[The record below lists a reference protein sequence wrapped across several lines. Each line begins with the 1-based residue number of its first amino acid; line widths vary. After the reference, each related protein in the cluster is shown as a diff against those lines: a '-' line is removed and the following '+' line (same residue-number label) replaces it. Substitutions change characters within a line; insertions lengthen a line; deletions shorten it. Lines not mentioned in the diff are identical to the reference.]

1 MSTSSDAAD
10 QVVKFSLDGFEV
22 IAKLSGTG
30 AKNIAAMLYT
40 IMKDKKQTKGKTRV
54 INMLKTGKPLKIF
67 SVKQEDLEVFAKEAK
82 VYGIQYCALMNNKN
96 KNLDGMVDIMVKDE
110 DSSRVNRIVERFK
123 LTTTKEADI
132 KTEVVKSIDERN
144 EKKGQNP
151 NDKGVQEKS
160 KEEQLEDILAHKP
173 IQKEE
178 VSQEN
183 FNLAK
188 TEKSPLSERTSKTL
202 AMSEGV
208 SKPVT
213 KKSVRKEL
221 EMYKEQIRLEA
232 DTKAKANEISTTK
245 ENNNTR
251 VPSNNTKKVTRTDR
265 RQSGRKTSSRARQI

>member
-30 AKNIAAMLYT
+30 AKNIAAMLYA
-40 IMKDKKQTKGKTRV
+40 IMKDKKQTKGKTRIV
-54 INMLKTGKPLKIF
+54 NMLKTGKPLKIF

-82 VYGIQYCALMNNKN
+82 VYGIQYCALMNRKN
-96 KNLDGMVDIMVKDE
+96 KDLDGMVDIMVKDE
-110 DSSRVNRIVERFK
+110 DSSRINRIVERFK
-123 LTTTKEADI
+123 LATTKEVDVR
-132 KTEVVKSIDERN
+132 TEVVKAIDERN

-208 SKPVT
+208 SKPIT

-221 EMYKEQIRLEA
+221 EMYKEQIRSEA
-232 DTKAKANEISTTK
+232 DTKARENEKATTK
-245 ENNNTR
+245 ENKNTR
-251 VPSNNTKKVTRTDR
+251 VPSSNIKKTTRTDR
-265 RQSGRKTSSRARQI
+265 RQSGRKTNSKTR

>member
-30 AKNIAAMLYT
+30 AKNIAAMLYA
-40 IMKDKKQTKGKTRV
+40 IMTDKKQTKGKTRIV
-54 INMLKTGKPLKIF
+54 NMLKTGKPLKIF

-82 VYGIQYCALMNNKN
+82 VYGIQYCALMNRKN
-96 KNLDGMVDIMVKDE
+96 KDLDGMVDIMVKDE
-110 DSSRVNRIVERFK
+110 DSSRINRIVERFK
-123 LTTTKEADI
+123 LATTKEVDVR
-132 KTEVVKSIDERN
+132 TEVVKAIDERN

-221 EMYKEQIRLEA
+221 EMYKEQIRSEA
-232 DTKAKANEISTTK
+232 DTKARENEKATTK
-245 ENNNTR
+245 ENKNTR
-251 VPSNNTKKVTRTDR
+251 VPSSNIKKTTRTDR
-265 RQSGRKTSSRARQI
+265 RQSGRKTNSKTR

>member
-30 AKNIAAMLYT
+30 AKNIAAMLYA
-40 IMKDKKQTKGKTRV
+40 IMKDKKQTKGKTRIV
-54 INMLKTGKPLKIF
+54 NMLKTGKPLKIF

-82 VYGIQYCALMNNKN
+82 VYGIQYCALMNKKN
-96 KNLDGMVDIMVKDE
+96 KNIDGMVDIMVKDE
-110 DSSRVNRIVERFK
+110 DSSRINRIVERFK
-123 LTTTKEADI
+123 LATTKEVDVR
-132 KTEVVKSIDERN
+132 TEVVKAIDERN

-221 EMYKEQIRLEA
+221 EMYKEQIRSEA
-232 DTKAKANEISTTK
+232 DTKARENEKATTK
-245 ENNNTR
+245 ENKNTR
-251 VPSNNTKKVTRTDR
+251 VPSSNIKKTTRTDR
-265 RQSGRKTSSRARQI
+265 RQSGRKTNSKTR

>member
-30 AKNIAAMLYT
+30 AKNIAAMLYA
-40 IMKDKKQTKGKTRV
+40 IMKDKKQTKGKTRIV
-54 INMLKTGKPLKIF
+54 NMLKTGKPLKIF

-82 VYGIQYCALMNNKN
+82 VYGIQYCALMNRKN
-96 KNLDGMVDIMVKDE
+96 KDLDGMVDIMVKDE
-110 DSSRVNRIVERFK
+110 DSSRINRIVERFK
-123 LTTTKEADI
+123 LATTKEVDVR
-132 KTEVVKSIDERN
+132 TEVVKAIDERN

-188 TEKSPLSERTSKTL
+188 TEKNPLSERTSKTL

-221 EMYKEQIRLEA
+221 EMYKEQIRSEA
-232 DTKAKANEISTTK
+232 DTKARENEKATTK
-245 ENNNTR
+245 ENKNTR
-251 VPSNNTKKVTRTDR
+251 VPSSNIKKTTRTDR
-265 RQSGRKTSSRARQI
+265 RQSGRKTNSKTR

>member
-30 AKNIAAMLYT
+30 AKNIAAMLYA
-40 IMKDKKQTKGKTRV
+40 IMKDKKQTKGKTRIV
-54 INMLKTGKPLKIF
+54 NMLKTGKPLKIF

-82 VYGIQYCALMNNKN
+82 VYGIQYCALMNRKN
-96 KNLDGMVDIMVKDE
+96 KDLDGMVDIMVKDE
-110 DSSRVNRIVERFK
+110 DSSRINRIVERFK
-123 LTTTKEADI
+123 LATTKEVDVR
-132 KTEVVKSIDERN
+132 TEVVKAIDERN

-221 EMYKEQIRLEA
+221 EMYKEQIRSEA
-232 DTKAKANEISTTK
+232 DTKARENEKVATK
-245 ENNNTR
+245 ENKNTR
-251 VPSNNTKKVTRTDR
+251 VPSSNIKKTTRTDR
-265 RQSGRKTSSRARQI
+265 RQSGRKTNSKTR

>member
-30 AKNIAAMLYT
+30 AKNIAAMLYA
-40 IMKDKKQTKGKTRV
+40 IMKDKKQTKGKTRIV
-54 INMLKTGKPLKIF
+54 NMLKTGKPLKIF

-82 VYGIQYCALMNNKN
+82 VYGIQYCALMNRKN
-96 KNLDGMVDIMVKDE
+96 KDLDGMVDIMVKDE
-110 DSSRVNRIVERFK
+110 DSSRINRIVERFK
-123 LTTTKEADI
+123 LATTKEVDVR
-132 KTEVVKSIDERN
+132 TEVVKAIDERN
-144 EKKGQNP
+144 EKKGQKP

-208 SKPVT
+208 SKPGT

-221 EMYKEQIRLEA
+221 EMYKEQIRSEA
-232 DTKAKANEISTTK
+232 DTKARENEKATTK
-245 ENNNTR
+245 ENKNTR
-251 VPSNNTKKVTRTDR
+251 VPSSNIKKTTRTDR
-265 RQSGRKTSSRARQI
+265 RQSGRKTNSKTR

>member
-30 AKNIAAMLYT
+30 AKNIAAMLYA
-40 IMKDKKQTKGKTRV
+40 IMKDKKQTKGKTRIV
-54 INMLKTGKPLKIF
+54 NMLKTGKPLKIF

-82 VYGIQYCALMNNKN
+82 VYGIQYCALMNKKN
-96 KNLDGMVDIMVKDE
+96 KNIDGMVDIMVKDE
-110 DSSRVNRIVERFK
+110 DSSRINRIVERFK
-123 LTTTKEADI
+123 LATTKEVDVR
-132 KTEVVKSIDERN
+132 TEVVKAIDERN

-208 SKPVT
+208 SKPIT

-221 EMYKEQIRLEA
+221 EMYKEQIRSEA
-232 DTKAKANEISTTK
+232 DTKARENEKATTK
-245 ENNNTR
+245 ENKNTR
-251 VPSNNTKKVTRTDR
+251 VPSSNIKKTTRTDR
-265 RQSGRKTSSRARQI
+265 RQSGRKTNSKTR

>member
-30 AKNIAAMLYT
+30 AKNIAAMLYA
-40 IMKDKKQTKGKTRV
+40 IMKDKKQTKGKTRIV
-54 INMLKTGKPLKIF
+54 NMLKTGKPLKIF

-82 VYGIQYCALMNNKN
+82 VYGIQYCALMNRKN
-96 KNLDGMVDIMVKDE
+96 KDLDGMVDIMVKDE
-110 DSSRVNRIVERFK
+110 DSSRINRIVERFK
-123 LTTTKEADI
+123 LATTKEVDVR
-132 KTEVVKSIDERN
+132 TEVVKAIDERN

-183 FNLAK
+183 FNFAK
-188 TEKSPLSERTSKTL
+188 TEKNPLSERTSKTL

-221 EMYKEQIRLEA
+221 EMYKEQIRSEA
-232 DTKAKANEISTTK
+232 DTKARENEKVATK
-245 ENNNTR
+245 ENKNTR
-251 VPSNNTKKVTRTDR
+251 VPSSNIKKTTRTDR
-265 RQSGRKTSSRARQI
+265 RQSGRKTNSKTR

>member
-1 MSTSSDAAD
+1 
-10 QVVKFSLDGFEV
+10 
-22 IAKLSGTG
+22 
-30 AKNIAAMLYT
+30 
-40 IMKDKKQTKGKTRV
+40 
-54 INMLKTGKPLKIF
+54 MLKTGKPLKIF

-82 VYGIQYCALMNNKN
+82 VYGIQYCALMNKKN
-96 KNLDGMVDIMVKDE
+96 KNIDGMVDIMVKDE
-110 DSSRVNRIVERFK
+110 DSSRINRIVERFK
-123 LTTTKEADI
+123 LATTKEVDVR
-132 KTEVVKSIDERN
+132 TEVVKAIDERN

-208 SKPVT
+208 SKPAT

-221 EMYKEQIRLEA
+221 EMYREQIRSEA
-232 DTKAKANEISTTK
+232 DTKARENEKATTK
-245 ENNNTR
+245 ENKNTR
-251 VPSNNTKKVTRTDR
+251 VPSSNIKKTTRTDR
-265 RQSGRKTSSRARQI
+265 RQSGRKTNSKTR

>member
-30 AKNIAAMLYT
+30 AKNIAAMLYA
-40 IMKDKKQTKGKTRV
+40 IMKDKKQTKGKTRIV
-54 INMLKTGKPLKIF
+54 NMLKTGKPLKIF

-82 VYGIQYCALMNNKN
+82 VYGIQYCALMNKKN
-96 KNLDGMVDIMVKDE
+96 KNIDGMVDIMVKDE
-110 DSSRVNRIVERFK
+110 DSSRINRIVERFK
-123 LTTTKEADI
+123 LATTKEVDVR
-132 KTEVVKSIDERN
+132 TEVVKAIDERN

-208 SKPVT
+208 SKPIT

-221 EMYKEQIRLEA
+221 EMYKEQIRSEA
-232 DTKAKANEISTTK
+232 DTKARENEKVATK
-245 ENNNTR
+245 ENKNTR
-251 VPSNNTKKVTRTDR
+251 VPSSNIKKTTRTDR
-265 RQSGRKTSSRARQI
+265 RQSGRKTNSKTR

>member
-30 AKNIAAMLYT
+30 AKNIAAMLYA
-40 IMKDKKQTKGKTRV
+40 IMKDKKQTKGKTRIV
-54 INMLKTGKPLKIF
+54 NMLKTGKPLKIF

-82 VYGIQYCALMNNKN
+82 VYGIQYCALMNKKN
-96 KNLDGMVDIMVKDE
+96 KNIDGMVDIMVKDE
-110 DSSRVNRIVERFK
+110 DSSRINRIVERFK
-123 LTTTKEADI
+123 LATTKEVDVR
-132 KTEVVKSIDERN
+132 TEVVKAIDERN

-221 EMYKEQIRLEA
+221 EMYKEQIRSEA
-232 DTKAKANEISTTK
+232 DTKARENEKVATK
-245 ENNNTR
+245 ENKNTR
-251 VPSNNTKKVTRTDR
+251 VPSSNIKKTTRTDR
-265 RQSGRKTSSRARQI
+265 RQSGRKTNSKTR

>member
-30 AKNIAAMLYT
+30 AKNIAAMLYA
-40 IMKDKKQTKGKTRV
+40 IMKDKKQTKGKTRIV
-54 INMLKTGKPLKIF
+54 NMLKTGKPLKIF

-82 VYGIQYCALMNNKN
+82 VYGIQYCALMNKKN
-96 KNLDGMVDIMVKDE
+96 KNIDGMVDIMVKDE
-110 DSSRVNRIVERFK
+110 DSSRINRIVERFK
-123 LTTTKEADI
+123 LATTKEVDVR
-132 KTEVVKSIDERN
+132 TEVVKAIDERN

-188 TEKSPLSERTSKTL
+188 TEKSPLSEHTSKTL

-221 EMYKEQIRLEA
+221 EMYREQIRSEA
-232 DTKAKANEISTTK
+232 DTKARENDKVATK
-245 ENNNTR
+245 ENKNTR
-251 VPSNNTKKVTRTDR
+251 VPSSNIKKTTRTDR
-265 RQSGRKTSSRARQI
+265 RQSGRKTNSKTR

>member
-30 AKNIAAMLYT
+30 AKNIAAMLYA
-40 IMKDKKQTKGKTRV
+40 IMKDKKQTKGKTRIV
-54 INMLKTGKPLKIF
+54 NMLKTGKPLKIF

-82 VYGIQYCALMNNKN
+82 VYGIQYCALMNKKN
-96 KNLDGMVDIMVKDE
+96 KNIDGMVDIMVKDE
-110 DSSRVNRIVERFK
+110 DSSRINRIVERFK
-123 LTTTKEADI
+123 LATTKEVDVR
-132 KTEVVKSIDERN
+132 TEVVKAIDERN

-160 KEEQLEDILAHKP
+160 KEEQLENILAHKP

-221 EMYKEQIRLEA
+221 EMYKEQIRSEA
-232 DTKAKANEISTTK
+232 DTKARENEKVATK
-245 ENNNTR
+245 ENKNTR
-251 VPSNNTKKVTRTDR
+251 VPSSNIKKTTRTDR
-265 RQSGRKTSSRARQI
+265 RQSGRKTNSKTR

>member
-30 AKNIAAMLYT
+30 AKNIAALLYT
-40 IMKDKKQTKGKTRV
+40 IMKDKKQTKGKTRIV
-54 INMLKTGKPLKIF
+54 NMLKTGKPLKIF

-82 VYGIQYCALMNNKN
+82 VYGIQYCALMNKKN
-96 KNLDGMVDIMVKDE
+96 KNIDGMVDIMVKDE
-110 DSSRVNRIVERFK
+110 DSSRINRIVERFK
-123 LTTTKEADI
+123 LATTKEVDVR
-132 KTEVVKSIDERN
+132 TEVVKAIDERN

-221 EMYKEQIRLEA
+221 EMYKEQIRSEA
-232 DTKAKANEISTTK
+232 DTKARENEKATTK
-245 ENNNTR
+245 ENKNTR
-251 VPSNNTKKVTRTDR
+251 VPSSNIKKTTRTDR
-265 RQSGRKTSSRARQI
+265 RQSGRKTNSKTR

>member
-30 AKNIAAMLYT
+30 AKNIAAMLYA
-40 IMKDKKQTKGKTRV
+40 IMKDKKQTKGKTRIV
-54 INMLKTGKPLKIF
+54 NMLKTGKPLKIF

-82 VYGIQYCALMNNKN
+82 VYGIQYCALMNRKN
-96 KNLDGMVDIMVKDE
+96 KDLDGMVDIMVKDE
-110 DSSRVNRIVERFK
+110 DSSRINRIVERFK
-123 LTTTKEADI
+123 LATTKEVDVR
-132 KTEVVKSIDERN
+132 TEVVKAIDERN

-188 TEKSPLSERTSKTL
+188 TEKNPLSERTSKTL

-208 SKPVT
+208 SKPIT

-221 EMYKEQIRLEA
+221 EMYKEQIRSEA
-232 DTKAKANEISTTK
+232 DTKARENEKATTK
-245 ENNNTR
+245 ENKNTR
-251 VPSNNTKKVTRTDR
+251 VPSSNIKKTTRTDR
-265 RQSGRKTSSRARQI
+265 RQSGRKTNSKTR

>member
-30 AKNIAAMLYT
+30 AKNIAAMLYA
-40 IMKDKKQTKGKTRV
+40 IMKDKKQTKGKTRIV
-54 INMLKTGKPLKIF
+54 NMLKTGKPLKIF

-82 VYGIQYCALMNNKN
+82 VYGIQYCALMNRKN
-96 KNLDGMVDIMVKDE
+96 KDLDGMVDIMVKDE
-110 DSSRVNRIVERFK
+110 DSSRINRIVERFK
-123 LTTTKEADI
+123 LATTKEVDVR
-132 KTEVVKSIDERN
+132 TEVVKAIDERN

-221 EMYKEQIRLEA
+221 EMYKEQIRSEA
-232 DTKAKANEISTTK
+232 DTKARENEKATTK
-245 ENNNTR
+245 ENKNTR
-251 VPSNNTKKVTRTDR
+251 VPSSNIKKTTRTDR
-265 RQSGRKTSSRARQI
+265 RQSGRKTNSKTR